1 MKFSRNIVSR
11 LQNDL
16 IGALET
22 DPLTGSGQGL
32 EEEEQE
38 EEEEEK
44 VDIQTI
50 EVEATA
56 GEQDIEVIRKKR
68 GGRAKNV
75 SNRFGTI
82 SKLVYKFFK
91 IT

>member
-1 MKFSRNIVSR
+1 MKFNRNIVSR

-16 IGALET
+16 IEALET

-32 EEEEQE
+32 EEEEE
-38 EEEEEK
+38 EEEEEE

-50 EVEATA
+50 EVETMA
-56 GEQDIEVIRKKR
+56 GEQNLEVIRKKG

-75 SNRFGTI
+75 SNRFG
-82 SKLVYKFFK
+82 LFPN
-91 IT
+91 

>member
-1 MKFSRNIVSR
+1 MKFNRNIVSR

-16 IGALET
+16 IEVLET

-32 EEEEQE
+32 EEGEEKE
-38 EEEEEK
+38 EEGEE

-50 EVEATA
+50 EVEAMA

-68 GGRAKNV
+68 GGRAKYV

-82 SKLVYKFFK
+82 SK
-91 IT
+91 